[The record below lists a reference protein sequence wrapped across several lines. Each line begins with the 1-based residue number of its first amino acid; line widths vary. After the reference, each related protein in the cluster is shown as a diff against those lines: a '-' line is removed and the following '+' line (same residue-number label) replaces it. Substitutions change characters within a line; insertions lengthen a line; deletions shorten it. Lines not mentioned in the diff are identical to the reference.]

1 MKPRELI
8 ALLELEH
15 PEQEVVLMAVK
26 RQRLMQ
32 ILGINAAKSA
42 ELGAIVLDVD
52 WSAEN
57 KVEETKIDKLERQR
71 ARLTKEIERLTDEA
85 KEELA
90 RSIRV
95 RSKSDMTEE
104 NRMIDEILGPMKK
117 GRKKKKSTAKRGR
130 GRPRKYKKPE
140 EMAQEKEE

>member
-15 PEQEVVLMAVK
+15 PEQEVVLMAIK

-117 GRKKKKSTAKRGR
+117 GRKKKKSTTKRGR

-140 EMAQEKEE
+140 EMAKESEE

>member
-1 MKPRELI
+1 
-8 ALLELEH
+8 
-15 PEQEVVLMAVK
+15 MAVK

-71 ARLTKEIERLTDEA
+71 ERLTKEIERLTDEA

-140 EMAQEKEE
+140 EMAKESEE